1 MSIRFG
7 VILTFTFVCL
17 APEMGLAAVDCSPVK
32 PNTGT
37 DKTIEDNLK
46 GHAEVILK
54 SLGSGDIEN
63 GYKQTEADTLSKYPN
78 ADQLLLWRSRSAAC
92 IGRRPRRPQGRC
104 DRDG

>member
-37 DKTIEDNLK
+37 DKTI
-46 GHAEVILK
+46 
-54 SLGSGDIEN
+54 

>member
-1 MSIRFG
+1 MSIRFR
-7 VILTFTFVCL
+7 VILAFTFVCL

-54 SLGSGDIEN
+54 SLGSGDIEMVTN
-63 GYKQTEADTLSKYPN
+63 RL
-78 ADQLLLWRSRSAAC
+78 
-92 IGRRPRRPQGRC
+92 RPIR
-104 DRDG
+104 